1 MRPFADWTG
10 ISEGGPV
17 AGRIR
22 THIRS
27 NVVGYV
33 ALFIALSGTAW
44 AVGEVGPRDIR
55 KNAVRGKH
63 VKTNA
68 VKGVDVNEATLGKVP
83 SAAQADSASVA
94 QNAGLLDNLNSTDFL
109 RSNAAAGGDL
119 SGSYPSPQIAAG
131 AVAGGAGGEI
141 ADGTISSA
149 DLQNNGI
156 AGTEDIG
163 SSLEVEPNAPPANYG
178 RTRISDEGIETFR
191 HTGGSFSRRLQIRAE
206 DGEIT
211 SGGNLIL
218 GGHIQMSEIPDPAPP
233 VSNQA
238 ARLYVRDNGSGLTQL
253 AVRFADGDIDILG
266 TEAP

>member
-1 MRPFADWTG
+1 MGARVRG
-10 ISEGGPV
+10 HV
-17 AGRIR
+17 
-22 THIRS
+22 RS

-44 AVGEVGPRDIR
+44 AVGQVGPRDIR

-63 VKTNA
+63 VKA
-68 VKGVDVNEATLGKVP
+68 DAIKGIDVNEATLGRVP
-83 SAAQADSASVA
+83 QAAQADSASAAQSAVQADNANVA
-94 QNAGLLDNLNSTDFL
+94 QNANLLDNLDSTDFL

-141 ADGTISSA
+141 ADGTVSSA

-156 AGTEDIG
+156 AGTEDVG
-163 SSLEVEPNAPPANYG
+163 SSLEVEPNDLPANYG
-178 RTRISDEGIETFR
+178 RTRISDEGITTFR
-191 HTGGSFSRRLQIRAE
+191 HTGGSFSARFQVRAE

-233 VSNQA
+233 ISNQS